1 MNIDDWLC
9 RHAVTSLVT
18 SSTWKCFFWQIEY
31 VLSISDDKLEL
42 FIIFKKFEKW
52 RNFELAANIFNKH
65 VTGNW
70 VCYVNSQEQF
80 LNFELLI
87 DVLAK
92 KMTELWQFQNVIYL
106 LTSWPSYLTFDLEK
120 LQGSSLYMTSYVDQ
134 VWWRLLK
141 KCNMYRVPNKQT
153 DRQTN
158 IPLNEHT
165 CKYFYEILA
174 SNIME

>member
-1 MNIDDWLC
+1 MHIWVKFGEGMSKHWWIMCENVLIWLKHEY
-9 RHAVTSLVT
+9 RRLTL
-18 SSTWKCFFWQIEY
+18 SSCCDVISDVINMKMLFLWQIEY

-42 FIIFKKFEKW
+42 FMIFQKFEKW

-87 DVLAK
+87 DVLAQ
-92 KMTELWQFQNVIYL
+92 KMTELWQFQNLIYL

-120 LQGSSLYMTSYVDQ
+120 L
-134 VWWRLLK
+134 
-141 KCNMYRVPNKQT
+141 
-153 DRQTN
+153 
-158 IPLNEHT
+158 
-165 CKYFYEILA
+165 
-174 SNIME
+174 